1 MSYIYIYIHTVAT
14 YYCDVLLLYKCCGVP
29 NAKTGVV
36 HNYLVDHPAT
46 CKWVSENPSEINGY

>member
-1 MSYIYIYIHTVAT
+1 MSYIYIYTLAT

-36 HNYLVDHPAT
+36 HNYLVDHPAN
-46 CKWVSENPSEINGY
+46 CKWVSENPKR